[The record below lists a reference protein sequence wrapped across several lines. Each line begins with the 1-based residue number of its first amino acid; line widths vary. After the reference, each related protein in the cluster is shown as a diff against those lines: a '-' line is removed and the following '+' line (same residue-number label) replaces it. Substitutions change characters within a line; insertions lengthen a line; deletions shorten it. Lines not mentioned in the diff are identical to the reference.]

1 MGFSGMFD
9 PFRAVRGGR
18 CPHRPKGTN
27 EFAGEFR
34 ISGAFRRD
42 DVGIV
47 PYANL
52 GNFQTP
58 VGAAASVRPLA
69 VRIRRW
75 VSRFGG
81 FFAGGQGR
89 PYGIYTRP
97 RLFLCLVAGLAE

>member
-1 MGFSGMFD
+1 MQFSGMFD
-9 PFRAVRGGR
+9 PFREVRRGR

-58 VGAAASVRPLA
+58 VGRAPLSALWQYEFADGFHVSVDFPQADRAAPTEYMHVPGYFYAS
-69 VRIRRW
+69 
-75 VSRFGG
+75 
-81 FFAGGQGR
+81 
-89 PYGIYTRP
+89 
-97 RLFLCLVAGLAE
+97 

>member
-1 MGFSGMFD
+1 MQFSGMFD
-9 PFRAVRGGR
+9 PFREVRRGR
-18 CPHRPKGTN
+18 CPHRPDGTL
-27 EFAGEFR
+27 EFAGDFR
-34 ISGAFRRD
+34 KISAFCRD

-47 PYANL
+47 SYANL

-58 VGAAASVRPLA
+58 VGADASVRPLA

-97 RLFLCLVAGLAE
+97 RLFLSLVAGLAE